1 MLHIVVLGSSHG
13 KEYNM
18 QTRNETE
25 AFATSKASALQAA
38 IELGY
43 DEDCKRQ
50 LRNADNMDR
59 LNRIMI
65 NARKRRFG

>member
-1 MLHIVVLGSSHG
+1 
-13 KEYNM
+13 M

-65 NARKRRFG
+65 NARKRKFG

>member
-1 MLHIVVLGSSHG
+1 
-13 KEYNM
+13 M
-18 QTRNETE
+18 QTRNEAE
-25 AFATSKASALQAA
+25 AFATSKASALRAA

-65 NARKRRFG
+65 NARKRKFG